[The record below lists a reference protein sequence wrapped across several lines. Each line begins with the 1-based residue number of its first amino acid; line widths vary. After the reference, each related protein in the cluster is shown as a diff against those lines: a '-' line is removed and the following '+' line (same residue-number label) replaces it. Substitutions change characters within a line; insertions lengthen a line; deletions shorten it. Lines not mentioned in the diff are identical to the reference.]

1 MRISSLTVAL
11 LAAIAAISGCSL
23 APANKVTSV
32 AAESAVSPKSVQ
44 DTQDKLP
51 NEHLNEQQKDRV
63 DISVLVAGNPDSAYS
78 AIVQQYVNSLAAQ
91 GYGSGSQGVWLQTD
105 TNYLAGYQ
113 GTTPLPAASLT
124 KVATTLAALQMFG
137 AQHQFVTV
145 IGKTGT
151 LQNGVLQ
158 GDLIVRGSQDPFFVW
173 ENAILLASALNKA
186 GIRQVNGNLTIV
198 GRFYMN
204 FESNPRTSGNLLKQG
219 LDARLWSS
227 EVETQ
232 YYTLPRGTP
241 RSQVVI
247 RGSVQ
252 VASSAPSQMQVIVQ
266 YPSLPLA
273 TILKKMNMYSNNAMA
288 EMLARAVGG
297 ASAVKQKVV
306 QITGVP
312 SAEVQLANGS
322 GLGEDNR
329 ISPRAICA
337 MFMAIDRYLQAQRLN
352 IADVFFVSGQDPGVA
367 RDRALPR
374 NSVVKTGTL
383 ANVSALGGAI
393 STSRHGRVWFAIVN
407 YGGDIDG
414 FRYGQDALLQRLI
427 R

>member
-1 MRISSLTVAL
+1 MRNSCLTVTL

-23 APANKVTSV
+23 VTPNKVTSV
-32 AAESAVSPKSVQ
+32 AAESAVSTKSGQ
-44 DTQDKLP
+44 EAHDKLQSD
-51 NEHLNEQQKDRV
+51 LQQDRV
-63 DISVLVAGNPDSAYS
+63 DIPVLVAGNPDSAYS
-78 AIVQQYVNSLAAQ
+78 AIVQQYVGSLAAQ

-105 TNYLAGYQ
+105 TNYLAGHQ

-124 KVATTLAALQMFG
+124 KVATTLAALQTFG
-137 AQHQFVTV
+137 AQHKFVTI

-158 GDLIVRGSQDPFFVW
+158 GDLIVQGSEDPFFVW
-173 ENAILLASALNKA
+173 ENAILLGDALKQA
-186 GIRQVNGNLTIV
+186 GIRQVNGNLIVV

-204 FESNPRTSGNLLKQG
+204 FESNPRTAGNLLKQG
-219 LDARLWSS
+219 LDSQLWSS

-252 VASSAPSQMQVIVQ
+252 VASRLPGQMQVIVQ

-297 ASAVKQKVV
+297 ASAVRQKVV

-312 SAEVQLANGS
+312 SAEVQIANGS
-322 GLGEDNR
+322 GLGEENR

-337 MFMAIDRYLQAQRLN
+337 MFMAIDRYLQAQRLTVG
-352 IADVFFVSGQDPGVA
+352 DVFFVSGQDPGVA
-367 RDRALPR
+367 RDRYIPR
-374 NSVVKTGTL
+374 NSVIKTGTL

-393 STSRHGRVWFAIVN
+393 ATSRHGRVWFAIIN
-407 YGGDIDG
+407 RGGDIDG
-414 FRYGQDALLQRLI
+414 FRDGQDALLQRLI